1 MLTLRCDIYR
11 KLLTFKSCLWISS
24 PSIKPFAIIV
34 WLQGSNVHRI
44 KLQNNRKGF
53 AIQNGIKIIIIIMAI
68 CALIATVLC
77 VHEMCSCGALWRQR
91 HQSPAFDYAKTLIS
105 LLFALPVVNF
115 VEKFLLA
122 IEIQLK
128 TIKNVK
134 NTSNWR

>member
-1 MLTLRCDIYR
+1 M
-11 KLLTFKSCLWISS
+11 F
-24 PSIKPFAIIV
+24 IKPVAIIL
-34 WLQGSNVHRI
+34 WLQGSCVHRI

-68 CALIATVLC
+68 CGLIATVLC
-77 VHEMCSCGALWRQR
+77 CMQCTHVAPSGGNNNKQ
-91 HQSPAFDYAKTLIS
+91 QSPAFDSAKTLIS
-105 LLFALPVVNF
+105 LPFALPVVNF

-134 NTSNWR
+134 KYFELALKVFDFSHLQRVCRQFYAKDV